1 MITRIG
7 HLAFG
12 ITDLDASLDFYV
24 RQLGLTE
31 AFRLHKDDGALW
43 IVYLLVGGGT
53 FIELFPGAT
62 VGPLSGSYRHLCL
75 EVDDMTATLAELR
88 ARGMA
93 IDGEA
98 KQGQDH
104 NWQYWL
110 TDPDGNRI
118 ELMQLSPE
126 SPQSAAIRAADSASA

>member
-12 ITDLDASLDFYV
+12 ITDLDASLEFYV
-24 RQLGLTE
+24 TQLGLSE
-31 AFRLHKDDGALW
+31 AFRLHKDDGLLW
-43 IVYLLVGGGT
+43 IVYLYVGNGT
-53 FIELFPGAT
+53 FVELFPGSAT
-62 VGPLSGSYRHLCL
+62 VPQSGSYRHLCL
-75 EVDDMTATLAELR
+75 EVDDMPATLAELR
-88 ARGMA
+88 GRGMA
-93 IDGEA
+93 IEGDA
-98 KQGQDH
+98 KQGKDH

-126 SPQSAAIRAADSASA
+126 SPQRAAIQAAEGRAV